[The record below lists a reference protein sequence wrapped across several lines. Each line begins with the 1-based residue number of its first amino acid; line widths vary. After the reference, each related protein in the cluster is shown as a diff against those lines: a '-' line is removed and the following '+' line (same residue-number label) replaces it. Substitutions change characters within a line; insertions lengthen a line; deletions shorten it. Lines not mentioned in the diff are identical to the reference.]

1 MSRFI
6 NEYRGASY
14 SDIGGAVKKWED
26 YDYVIAPSGKK
37 IDMNE
42 LLNDQYRAKNALVHL
57 IPYFGEFVGNFR
69 FIYTFR
75 IPTQATDGRDIFI
88 NPEFTS
94 ELDFTGKVFVMA
106 HEVMHCIL
114 NHLRRAKAIGADMT
128 KANIAADYE
137 CNITLAEMDAVRR
150 SPGLNDP
157 DQRKVKPLVSIAT
170 MEKLGALVD
179 KKYSGWGFEKIYKDN
194 PSGPTD
200 PNLPQDGTP
209 PSQKMKKSKDW
220 IDGWNKAIE
229 DYKNG
234 KLKL

>member
-1 MSRFI
+1 MSSFI

-14 SDIGGAVKKWED
+14 SDIGGGAVKKWED
-26 YDYVIAPSGKK
+26 YDYVISPSGKK

-57 IPYFGEFVGNFR
+57 IPYFGEFVGKFR

-157 DQRKVKPLVSIAT
+157 DQRKVKPLVSIET
-170 MEKLGALVD
+170 MEKHGALVD

-200 PNLPQDGTP
+200 RPKP
-209 PSQKMKKSKDW
+209 PSGSQSPMNRSKDW
-220 IDGWNKAIE
+220 VDGWNKAIE